1 MADLGNT
8 SQADTAHKHQ
18 MTSWIT
24 VLVLIVSSI
33 VIGVAFV
40 MQSVPVGIAGAVIGL
55 VGVVMLVVF
64 KVMDDAH

>member
-24 VLVLIVSSI
+24 VLVLIASSI

-40 MQSVPVGIAGAVIGL
+40 LQSVPLGV
-55 VGVVMLVVF
+55 VGVVIGVIGMIMMVVF

>member
-1 MADLGNT
+1 MADLGD
-8 SQADTAHKHQ
+8 SSRAQTAHQHR
-18 MTSWIT
+18 TASWAT

-40 MQSVPVGIAGAVIGL
+40 IPSVALGIVGVVIGV
-55 VGVVMLVVF
+55 VGVVMMVVY

>member
-8 SQADTAHKHQ
+8 SQADTAHTHQ

-24 VLVLIVSSI
+24 VLVLIVASI

-55 VGVVMLVVF
+55 IGVVMLVVF

>member
-8 SQADTAHKHQ
+8 SQADTAHQHQ
-18 MTSWIT
+18 VTSWIT
-24 VLVLIVSSI
+24 VLVLIVASI

>member
-1 MADLGNT
+1 MADLGDT
-8 SQADTAHKHQ
+8 SQADTAHKHLL
-18 MTSWIT
+18 TSWIT

-40 MQSVPVGIAGAVIGL
+40 MQSVPLGIVGAVIGL

-64 KVMDDAH
+64 KVLEDAH